1 ERRVLN
7 LGHTVGHAIEW
18 WQARRLAPETG
29 EPAGKHPQVVP
40 ENGLTCGQN
49 GQNLRAYSH
58 GEAVAIGI
66 VQAARLSEALGVCRR
81 GLAAQL
87 EADLASVG
95 LPTACPVSPSQM
107 REAIAKDKKADGGSV
122 HFVLINDI
130 GKVEVRLLPV
140 DRIIQL
146 LEMANI

>member
-1 ERRVLN
+1 M
-7 LGHTVGHAIEW
+7 
-18 WQARRLAPETG
+18 
-29 EPAGKHPQVVP
+29 
-40 ENGLTCGQN
+40 
-49 GQNLRAYSH
+49 
-58 GEAVAIGI
+58 
-66 VQAARLSEALGVCRR
+66 QAARLSDALGVCRR

>member
-1 ERRVLN
+1 MPQGPRRAAGGRPGL
-7 LGHTVGHAIEW
+7 
-18 WQARRLAPETG
+18 RRTAD
-29 EPAGKHPQVVP
+29 
-40 ENGLTCGQN
+40 
-49 GQNLRAYSH
+49 
-58 GEAVAIGI
+58 
-66 VQAARLSEALGVCRR
+66 RLPRFPL
-81 GLAAQL
+81 
-87 EADLASVG
+87 
-95 LPTACPVSPSQM
+95 QM